1 MKLLSKDI
9 SSLEYI
15 ILLKFIKKF
24 EKEVWMKIKGRIIS
38 RGVVEGEAIV
48 SRTKFSFLGDVDVET
63 GEVVAEDSDIVGEK
77 ISNKIFVFPTGRG
90 STVGTY
96 ILLRMKK
103 KGTAPK
109 AIINVET
116 EPIIAVGAIIAG
128 IPLMDK
134 LEINPLEV
142 IKSGDW
148 VKVNALEGWIEI

>member
-1 MKLLSKDI
+1 
-9 SSLEYI
+9 
-15 ILLKFIKKF
+15 
-24 EKEVWMKIKGRIIS
+24 MKIRGRIIS
-38 RGVVEGEAIV
+38 RGIVEGKAIV

-63 GEVVAEDSDIVGEK
+63 GKVVAKDSDIVGEN

-134 LEINPLEV
+134 LEINPLKI
-142 IKSGDW
+142 IKSGEW

>member
-1 MKLLSKDI
+1 
-9 SSLEYI
+9 
-15 ILLKFIKKF
+15 
-24 EKEVWMKIKGRIIS
+24 MKIRGRIIS
-38 RGVVEGEAIV
+38 RGIVEGEAIV

-63 GEVVAEDSDIVGEK
+63 GKVVAKDSDIVGEN

-134 LEINPLEV
+134 LEINPLKI
-142 IKSGDW
+142 IKSGEW

>member
-1 MKLLSKDI
+1 VRIRGRVISKG
-9 SSLEYI
+9 
-15 ILLKFIKKF
+15 FA
-24 EKEVWMKIKGRIIS
+24 
-38 RGVVEGEAIV
+38 EGEVIV
-48 SRTKFSFLGDVDVET
+48 SRRKFSFLGDVDVES
-63 GEVVAEDSDIVGEK
+63 GKVVAEDSDIKGES
-77 ISNKIFVFPTGRG
+77 IANKVFVFPGGRG

-128 IPLMDK
+128 IPLIDK

-142 IKSGDW
+142 LENGDL
-148 VKVNALEGWIEI
+148 VVVNAYEGYIEIKGRN

>member
-1 MKLLSKDI
+1 
-9 SSLEYI
+9 
-15 ILLKFIKKF
+15 
-24 EKEVWMKIKGRIIS
+24 MKIRGRIIS
-38 RGVVEGEAIV
+38 RGIVEGKAIV

-63 GEVVAEDSDIVGEK
+63 GKVVAKDSDIVDEN

-134 LEINPLEV
+134 LEINPLKI
-142 IKSGDW
+142 IKSGEW

>member
-1 MKLLSKDI
+1 
-9 SSLEYI
+9 EN
-15 ILLKFIKKF
+15 
-24 EKEVWMKIKGRIIS
+24 
-38 RGVVEGEAIV
+38 
-48 SRTKFSFLGDVDVET
+48 
-63 GEVVAEDSDIVGEK
+63 

-134 LEINPLEV
+134 LEINPLKI
-142 IKSGDW
+142 IKSGEW